1 MKAAALFFVGV
12 LPALAQYSVERDG
25 DVIRLLDGK
34 SQTVVSVM
42 PSHGNSAFDMRVKGK
57 KVLQNPYA
65 SPEEYKRARG
75 LTGIPFLAPWAN
87 RLDTTGFYANG
98 KKYTFNLELGTV
110 RGAPNSHPMHGFLT
124 AATQWEVVEAKADRN
139 AAWVTSRLEFYRQPD
154 WMAQFPFAHTIEM
167 TYRLKD
173 ATLEVQT
180 KLNNLSAE
188 PMPVAI
194 GFHPYFQV
202 NDAPRDEWTFGLGA
216 RTQWTL
222 APDKIPTGETRPIE
236 QFLPDPRHSALK
248 GMNLDDVFGD
258 LIRDSSG
265 KATMWVQGKT
275 ERVEVTFG
283 PNYRAVVVYA
293 PAGPNRDF
301 ICFEPMAAITDAL
314 NLAQRGIYKE
324 LQYIPPGK
332 TWQESFWV
340 RPSGF

>member
-110 RGAPNSHPMHGFLT
+110 LGAPNSHPIHGFLT
-124 AATQWEVVEAKADRN
+124 AATQWEVVEAQAGQN

-154 WMAQFPFAHTIEM
+154 WTEQAAAAPEQQDPFGAKPAGGGDGLLARHRSALDVLKAQGIPFPEGTGANFNPNTGTLVVRNTQANIDLITEIVSAISNTEPIEVVVRVTM
-167 TYRLKD
+167 ISVEESRLKELGFD
-173 ATLEVQT
+173 WL
-180 KLNNLSAE
+180 LSD
-188 PMPVAI
+188 
-194 GFHPYFQV
+194 FS
-202 NDAPRDEWTFGLGA
+202 LG
-216 RTQWTL
+216 
-222 APDKIPTGETRPIE
+222 G
-236 QFLPDPRHSALK
+236 
-248 GMNLDDVFGD
+248 
-258 LIRDSSG
+258 
-265 KATMWVQGKT
+265 
-275 ERVEVTFG
+275 
-283 PNYRAVVVYA
+283 
-293 PAGPNRDF
+293 
-301 ICFEPMAAITDAL
+301 
-314 NLAQRGIYKE
+314 RGIV
-324 LQYIPPGK
+324 PG
-332 TWQESFWV
+332 TAATYL
-340 RPSGF
+340 SGGPRGTGSDLT